1 MTNKW
6 SEGATKSQ
14 RDGTDAGRR
23 KTQAETVIDLDE
35 THADCRGLVMKI
47 VYEYWTERLK
57 PLLLAM
63 FFWYSSSMAV
73 FGDGVTWTDRPATGR
88 VGPGRRLQLTPSA
101 ALIQPVVSNFHPRSP
116 DMRT

>member
-1 MTNKW
+1 
-6 SEGATKSQ
+6 
-14 RDGTDAGRR
+14 
-23 KTQAETVIDLDE
+23 
-35 THADCRGLVMKI
+35 MKI

-73 FGDGVTWTDRPATGR
+73 SGDGVTWTDRLVTGR

-116 DMRT
+116 DMGTRGVDRAPSPVSSTCGQRKPEQLDARLDGRHNWFGKAR